1 MVRHPQVALEPAD
14 HRRGHARP
22 SPVIPPPP
30 PRRCARRSAPPARQ
44 APAPA
49 RPPRRSAPRAA
60 PRQRASRPRFPAAR
74 ACAFSSASRHRCRVP
89 TCRLLSFLCPRATA
103 LKPRAHRPNVRRNPT
118 LQPTETPAMKDASP
132 QPIYLADYAPPAFL
146 VDKVHLTFR
155 LHPEK
160 TRVLSRIEFR
170 PNHGATARTFFL
182 HGENLRLFEARIDG
196 TPITPDV
203 TDEGLTADVPD
214 APFTFEA
221 EVEIDPAA
229 NTALEG
235 LYLSNGMFCTQCEAE
250 GFRKITYYPDRPDVM
265 GVFTVRI
272 EGDQPVMLS
281 NGNPVAEGDGW
292 AEWHDPWPKPSYLF
306 ALVAGDLVNHADRFT
321 TRSGREVDLNI
332 WVRPGDEDKC
342 AFGMEALKRSMTWDE
357 QVYGREY
364 DLDVFNIV
372 AVDDFNMGAMENKGL
387 NIFNSSC
394 VLASPETSTDANFE
408 RIEAIIAH
416 EYFHNWTGNRITCRD
431 WFQLCLK
438 EGLTVYR
445 DAQFTADMRSA
456 PVKRISD
463 VIALR
468 ARQFRE
474 DNGPLAHPVRPES
487 FVEINNFYTATVY
500 EKGAEVIGMLK
511 RLVGDAAYAKALDLY
526 FDRHDG
532 QACTI
537 EDWLAVFQEVTDRDL
552 GQFKRWY
559 SQAGTPRLRVSD
571 DYQNGTYT
579 LHFEQE
585 TPPTPGQPD
594 KAPQVLPIAV
604 GLLGPNGDEVRATT
618 VLEVTEAKQSF
629 TFDGL
634 AARPVPSILRDFS
647 APVILERD
655 TDNAERAFLLAH
667 DTDPFNKW
675 EAGRALARDGL
686 IAQIREGAA
695 PDAAYLD
702 AIHAMARNDSL
713 DPAFR
718 ALALGL
724 PSQDDLAQTLADL
737 GTTPDP
743 QTIWEALETLRQARS
758 QHCQDLATRLHAQFQ
773 VTDPY
778 NPDAE
783 QSGARALA
791 NAALGMISRL
801 DGGAQAQRQYD
812 AADNMTQQ
820 LAALSCLLQ
829 SGTGA
834 ETVQRFY
841 DQWRHDRLVI
851 DKWFTLQII
860 HADPQDAAVTA
871 ARLTAHPDFDMKN
884 PNRFRATLGA
894 LAANP
899 AGFHHVSGA
908 GYEVLAEWLIR
919 LDPVNPQ
926 TTARMCSAFETWK
939 RYDAKRQTM
948 IAEQLDRILDTP
960 GLSRDTTEMV
970 TRIRSA

>member
-1 MVRHPQVALEPAD
+1 MTEP
-14 HRRGHARP
+14 
-22 SPVIPPPP
+22 
-30 PRRCARRSAPPARQ
+30 
-44 APAPA
+44 
-49 RPPRRSAPRAA
+49 
-60 PRQRASRPRFPAAR
+60 
-74 ACAFSSASRHRCRVP
+74 
-89 TCRLLSFLCPRATA
+89 
-103 LKPRAHRPNVRRNPT
+103 K
-118 LQPTETPAMKDASP
+118 MKDAAP
-132 QPIYLADYAPPAFL
+132 QPIYLADYTPPNWL
-146 VDKVHLTFR
+146 IDDVHLTFR
-155 LHPEK
+155 LAPHA
-160 TRVLSRIEFR
+160 TRVVSRIAFR
-170 PNHGATARTFFL
+170 PNPDTGSRDFFL
-182 HGENLRLFEARIDG
+182 HGEALTLIDARIDQK
-196 TPITPDV
+196 PVTPDLV
-203 TDEGLTADVPD
+203 EGGLRCSVPD
-214 APFTFEA
+214 APFIWEC
-221 EVEIDPAA
+221 EVEIDPAN

-235 LYLSNGMFCTQCEAE
+235 LYMSSGMYCTQCEAE

-265 GVFTVRI
+265 ATFTVRI
-272 EGDQPVMLS
+272 EGDMPVLLS
-281 NGNPVAEGDGW
+281 NGNPVSQGPGF
-292 AEWHDPWPKPSYLF
+292 AEWHDPWPKPAYLF
-306 ALVAGDLVNHADRFT
+306 ALVAGDLVNHPGQFT
-321 TRSGREVDLNI
+321 TRSGRNVELNI
-332 WVRPGDEDKC
+332 WVRPGDEGKC
-342 AFGMEALKRSMTWDE
+342 AFAMEALKKSMTWDE
-357 QVYGREY
+357 DVYGCEY
-364 DLDVFNIV
+364 DLDIFNIV

-445 DAQFTADMRSA
+445 DAVFTSDMRSA

-487 FVEINNFYTATVY
+487 FVEINNFYTATIY

-511 RLVGDAAYAKALDLY
+511 RLVGDDAYAEAVRLY
-526 FDRHDG
+526 FTRHDG

-537 EDWLAVFQEVTDRDL
+537 EDWLSAFQDVTGRDL
-552 GQFKRWY
+552 AQFKRWY
-559 SQAGTPRLRVSD
+559 SQAGTPRLKVTED
-571 DYQNGTYT
+571 FKDGTYT
-579 LHFEQE
+579 LHFEQH
-585 TPPTPGQPD
+585 TPPTPGQPH
-594 KAPQVLPIAV
+594 KAPQVIPIAV
-604 GLLGPNGDEVRATT
+604 GLLGPNGDEVLETT
-618 VLEVTEAKQSF
+618 VLEMTEARQSF
-629 TFDGL
+629 SFEGL
-634 AARPVPSILRDFS
+634 PARPVPSILRDFS
-647 APVILERD
+647 APVILERA

-702 AIHAMARNDSL
+702 AIHAMARDDSL

-743 QTIWEALETLRQARS
+743 QTIWEALETLRQARA
-758 QHCQDLATRLHAQFQ
+758 QQCQDLATRLHAQFQ

-778 NPDAE
+778 RPDAD

-899 AGFHHVSGA
+899 AGFHHASGA
-908 GYEVLAEWLIR
+908 GYELLAEWLIR

-939 RYDAKRQTM
+939 RYDSKRQSM
-948 IAEQLDRILDTP
+948 IAGQLDRILDTP
-960 GLSRDTTEMV
+960 DLSRDTTEMV
-970 TRIRSA
+970 SRIRGA